1 MSEKETKKDVNSS
14 ENKERTLNKEDTQNK
29 KGAQN
34 KGNAQSGKGASNKGN
49 AQNAEGTKEKV
60 VTKYDLKVQRREA
73 EKAQAKKDKLVGNI
87 MGAVIVA
94 ALFCL
99 VVSFPIRNYLA
110 VNETYAK
117 VNGEKISRVEFD
129 YNYNIALNNYLN
141 QYGSYMSMF
150 GMDLSGDLS
159 QQMYSEE
166 LTFQDFFTQLAIESI
181 SENKAL
187 LSEAKAAGFSY
198 DTAADYAE
206 YEQEVKDAAAQVG
219 MSVKDFVRE
228 NYGTYATLSRI
239 SGYVKESMYLSRYY
253 DSIADSK
260 MPSGEEAESYYNDN
274 KDSLD
279 SVDYRVLTV
288 DALLSEAPTEEET
301 AAAMAEAKKEA
312 EAAEKK
318 VAAEGEPNENVT
330 ADSAPYL
337 LESWLFD
344 SARKPGDTTV
354 IENTSGNSYYVVAFE
369 NRYRDETPTVK
380 IRAILTAEDNAQE
393 IMDEWKSGEA
403 TEDSF
408 AVIADKYNDSSLIA
422 AEGGLLESVRPQMMT
437 GEMGEWLSDGARTTG
452 DTTVII
458 SEDDPYSYVLYYLGE
473 GEPWWSVSAKNA
485 LLGTAMEAY
494 MAEITANIS
503 VEDPKGNLKYLHIS
517 ENNGDGEGS
526 SEAGADTDA
535 AGSSEAGTDTDAAG
549 SSEAGADTDAAG
561 SSVPQ

>member
-1 MSEKETKKDVNSS
+1 MSEKETKKEVKSS
-14 ENKERTLNKEDTQNK
+14 ENKESTLKENTQNG
-29 KGAQN
+29 KGAQS
-34 KGNAQSGKGASNKGN
+34 KGNAKSGKGAQDKGK
-49 AQNAEGTKEKV
+49 AQSSEGTKEKV

-73 EKAQAKKDKLVGNI
+73 EKAKAKKDKLVGNI

-99 VVSFPIRNYLA
+99 VVSFPVRNYLA

-166 LTFQDFFTQLAIESI
+166 LTFQDFFTQLAMESI

-187 LSEAKAAGFSY
+187 LAEAKAAGFTY

-219 MSVKDFVRE
+219 MSVKDFVRD

-253 DSIADSK
+253 DSVADSK
-260 MPSGEEAESYYNDN
+260 MPSGEEAESYYNEN

-288 DALLSEAPTEEET
+288 EAQLSEAPTEEET

-318 VAAEGEPNENVT
+318 VSAEGEPNENVT
-330 ADSAPYL
+330 ADSVPYL

-344 SARKPGDTTV
+344 SARKSGDTTV

-369 NRYRDETPTVK
+369 DRYRDETPTVK
-380 IRAILTAEDNAQE
+380 IRAILTAEDNAQA
-393 IMDEWKSGEA
+393 IMDEWKAGEA

-408 AVIADKYNDSSLIA
+408 AAIADKYNDSTLIA
-422 AEGGLLESVRPQMMT
+422 TEGGLLESVRPKMMT
-437 GEMGEWLSDGARTTG
+437 GEMGEWLSDSARTAG
-452 DTTVII
+452 DTTLIT
-458 SEDDPYSYVLYYLGE
+458 SEEDPYSYVLYYLGE

-494 MAEITANIS
+494 MAEITANVS

-517 ENNGDGEGS
+517 ESDADGEGS
-526 SEAGADTDA
+526 TEAGTDTGA
-535 AGSSEAGTDTDAAG
+535 EGSSEAGTDANAAG
-549 SSEAGADTDAAG
+549 SSA
-561 SSVPQ
+561 PQ